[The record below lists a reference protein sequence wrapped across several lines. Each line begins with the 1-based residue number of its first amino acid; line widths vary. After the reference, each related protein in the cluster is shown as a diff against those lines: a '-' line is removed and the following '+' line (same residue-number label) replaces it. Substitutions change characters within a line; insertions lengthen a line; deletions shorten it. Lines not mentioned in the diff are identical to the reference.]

1 MKIAIVGAG
10 GVGGYYGALL
20 ARAGHEVAFIA
31 RGEHLQA
38 LRAQGLQVKSILGDF
53 AVSPVRATATP
64 AEIGPVDLVVVAVK
78 TYHLDEAAQMLAS
91 LLAPTTVVL
100 PLENGVD
107 TAERLGAVIG
117 QGHLLGGATWISAAI
132 EAPGVI
138 GHYSQFRRV
147 VLGEFN
153 GQVTPRLQA
162 TFEAFQSAGISVE
175 ISMDIRT
182 VLWSKLVFIAAV
194 GAIGSLTRVT
204 FGEFRQVNETRAAL
218 KAAIAEIIAVGQA
231 NGAHFDATLAEKTLA
246 FIDQSATELKPS
258 LQRDIEAGR
267 VSELESLIGVVVRLG
282 AAAGVSTP
290 VMSFAYAM
298 LKPGLLKSQG
308 KLAMI
313 N

>member
-38 LRAQGLQVKSILGDF
+38 LRAKGLHVKSILGDF
-53 AVSPVRATATP
+53 AISPVRATATP

-78 TYHLDEAAQMLAS
+78 TYHLDEAAQMLAP
-91 LLAPTTVVL
+91 LLSPTTAVL
-100 PLENGVD
+100 PFENGVD
-107 TAERLGAVIG
+107 AAERLGTVIG
-117 QGHLLGGATWISAAI
+117 QEYLLGGATWISAAI

-153 GQVTPRLQA
+153 GQATPRLQA
-162 TFEAFQSAGISVE
+162 IYKAFQSTGISVE
-175 ISMDIRT
+175 ISADIRT

-218 KAAIAEIIAVGQA
+218 QAAIAEIIAVGQA
-231 NGAHFDATLAEKTLA
+231 NGAHLEAALAEKTLA
-246 FIDQSATELKPS
+246 FIDQSAAELKPS

-282 AAAGVSTP
+282 AAAGVPTP
-290 VMSFAYAM
+290 VMSLAYAM
-298 LKPGLLKSQG
+298 LKPGLLKAQLS
-308 KLAMI
+308 
-313 N
+313 

>member
-1 MKIAIVGAG
+1 MKIAIIGAG

-38 LRAQGLQVKSILGDF
+38 LRAKGLQVKSILGDF
-53 AVSPVRATATP
+53 TVSPMRATATP
-64 AEIGPVDLVVVAVK
+64 AEIGPVNLIVVAVK
-78 TYHLDEAAQMLAS
+78 TYHLDEVAQMLAP
-91 LLAPTTVVL
+91 LLAPTTAVL
-100 PLENGVD
+100 PFENGVD
-107 TAERLGAVIG
+107 AAERLGAVIG
-117 QGHLLGGATWISAAI
+117 QEYLLGGSTWISAAI

-162 TFEAFQSAGISVE
+162 VYEAFQNIGVSVE
-175 ISMDIRT
+175 ISTDIRT

-194 GAIGSLTRVT
+194 GAIGSLTRMT
-204 FGEFRQVNETRAAL
+204 MGEYRQVHETRAVL
-218 KAAIAEIIAVGQA
+218 QAAIAEIIAVGQT
-231 NGAHFDATLAEKTLA
+231 NGAKLEVALAEKTLA
-246 FIDQSATELKPS
+246 FIDQSAAELKPS
-258 LQRDIEAGR
+258 MQRDIEAGR

-282 AAAGVSTP
+282 AAAGVPTP

-298 LKPGLLKSQG
+298 LKPGLLKAQG
-308 KLAMI
+308 K
-313 N
+313 

>member
-20 ARAGHEVAFIA
+20 ARAGHEVTFIA

-38 LRAQGLQVKSILGDF
+38 LRAQGLQVRSILGDF

-64 AEIGPVDLVVVAVK
+64 VEIGPVDLIVVAVK
-78 TYHLDEAAQMLAS
+78 TYHLDEAAQMLTP

-100 PLENGVD
+100 PFENGVD
-107 TAERLGAVIG
+107 AVERLGAVIG
-117 QGHLLGGATWISAAI
+117 QGPMLGGATWISAAI

-138 GHYSQFRRV
+138 GHYSLFRRV

-162 TFEAFQSAGISVE
+162 TFEAFQRTGISVE
-175 ISMDIRT
+175 ISADIRT

-204 FGEFRQVNETRAAL
+204 FGEFHQVNETRVAL

-231 NGAHFDATLAEKTLA
+231 NGAKLQASLAEDTLA
-246 FIDQSATELKPS
+246 FIDKSAAELKPS

-282 AAAGVSTP
+282 AEAGVPTP
-290 VMSFAYAM
+290 VMSLAYAM
-298 LKPGLLKSQG
+298 LKPGLLKAQG
-308 KLAMI
+308 KLAMVI
-313 N
+313 

>member
-31 RGEHLQA
+31 RGKHLQA
-38 LRAQGLQVKSILGDF
+38 LRAKGLQIKSILGDF
-53 AVSPVRATATP
+53 AVSPVRATAAP
-64 AEIGPVDLVVVAVK
+64 AEIEPVDLVVVAVK
-78 TYHLDEAAQMLAS
+78 TYHLDEAAQMLTP
-91 LLAPTTVVL
+91 LLTPTTVVL
-100 PLENGVD
+100 PFENGVD
-107 TAERLGAVIG
+107 AAERLGVVIG
-117 QGHLLGGATWISAAI
+117 QNYLLGGATWISAAI

-138 GHYSQFRRV
+138 GHYSQFRRI

-162 TFEAFQSAGISVE
+162 TFEAFQSTGVSVE
-175 ISMDIRT
+175 SSADIRT

-231 NGAHFDATLAEKTLA
+231 NGAKLQASLAEDTLA
-246 FIDQSATELKPS
+246 FIDKSAAELKSS

-282 AAAGVSTP
+282 AAAEVLTP

-298 LKPGLLKSQG
+298 LKPGLLQAQG
-308 KLAMI
+308 KLAMV

>member
-31 RGEHLQA
+31 RGEHMKA
-38 LRAQGLQVKSILGDF
+38 LCAKGLHVKSILGDF
-53 AVSPVRATATP
+53 AVSPVRATVTP
-64 AEIGPVDLVVVAVK
+64 AEIGPVDLIVVAVK

-91 LLAPTTVVL
+91 LLAPNTVIL
-100 PLENGVD
+100 PFENGVD
-107 TAERLGAVIG
+107 AAERLGAVIG
-117 QGHLLGGATWISAAI
+117 QGPLLGGATWISAAI

-138 GHYSQFRRV
+138 GHYSQYRRV

-162 TFEAFQSAGISVE
+162 VYEAFLSTGISVE
-175 ISMDIRT
+175 TSADIRT

-218 KAAIAEIIAVGQA
+218 QAAIAEIIAVGQA
-231 NGAHFDATLAEKTLA
+231 NGAKLQASLAEDTLA
-246 FIDQSATELKPS
+246 FIDQSAAELKPS

-282 AAAGVSTP
+282 AAAGVPTP

-298 LKPGLLKSQG
+298 LKPGLLQAQR
-308 KLAMI
+308 KLEMV

>member
-1 MKIAIVGAG
+1 MRIAIVGAG
-10 GVGGYYGALL
+10 GVGGYYGALF
-20 ARAGHEVAFIA
+20 ARSRHEVAFIA

-38 LRAQGLQVKSILGDF
+38 LRTKGLQVKSILGDF
-53 AVSPVRATATP
+53 TVSPVRATATL
-64 AEIGPVDLVVVAVK
+64 AEIGPVDLIVVAVK
-78 TYHLDEAAQMLAS
+78 TYHLDEAAQMLAP

-100 PLENGVD
+100 PFENGVD
-107 TAERLGAVIG
+107 AAERLGAVIG
-117 QGHLLGGATWISAAI
+117 QEHLLGGATWISASI

-153 GQVTPRLQA
+153 GKTTPRLQA
-162 TFEAFQSAGISVE
+162 IYEAFQNTGVSVE
-175 ISMDIRT
+175 ISADIRA

-194 GAIGSLTRVT
+194 GAIGSLTRVS
-204 FGEFRQVNETRAAL
+204 FGEFRQVSETRAAL
-218 KAAIAEIIAVGQA
+218 QAAIAEIIAVGQA
-231 NGAHFDATLAEKTLA
+231 NGAKLEAALAEKTLA
-246 FIDQSATELKPS
+246 FIDQTAAELKPS

-282 AAAGVSTP
+282 AEAGVSTP

-298 LKPGLLKSQG
+298 LKPGLLQAQG
-308 KLAMI
+308 RLAKA

>member
-38 LRAQGLQVKSILGDF
+38 LRAKGLHVKSILGDF
-53 AVSPVRATATP
+53 AVSPVRATAAP
-64 AEIGPVDLVVVAVK
+64 AEIGPADLIVVAVK
-78 TYHLDEAAQMLAS
+78 TYHLDDAAQMIAP

-100 PLENGVD
+100 PFENGVD
-107 TAERLGAVIG
+107 AAERLGTVIG
-117 QGHLLGGATWISAAI
+117 QAHLLGGATWLSAAI
-132 EAPGVI
+132 EVPGVI

-147 VLGEFN
+147 VLGEFT
-153 GQVTPRLQA
+153 GQTTPRLQA
-162 TFEAFQSAGISVE
+162 IYEALQSTGISVE
-175 ISMDIRT
+175 ISADIRT

-218 KAAIAEIIAVGQA
+218 QAAIAEIIAVAQA
-231 NGAHFDATLAEKTLA
+231 NGAKLEAALAEKTLA
-246 FIDQSATELKPS
+246 FIDQSAAELKPS

-282 AAAGVSTP
+282 AAAGVPTP
-290 VMSFAYAM
+290 VMSLAYAM
-298 LKPGLLKSQG
+298 LKPGLLKAQG
-308 KLAMI
+308 KLGY
-313 N
+313 